1 MIAEASVAQA
11 ILDFWFS
18 AACRPKWFVKD
29 AAFDAEITARFQPA
43 WERAATGGF
52 ADWAQSANAA
62 LARIILLDQFPRN
75 MFRDSPKAFASDAL
89 ALAAARDA
97 VARGHDRAVTSER
110 RLFFYLP
117 YEHSEEL
124 DAQRQGYDLCIA
136 NIDWPEA
143 VTAAARHLE
152 IIERFGRFPHRNAV
166 LGRVGTAAE
175 LEFLQ
180 EPNSS
185 F

>member
-1 MIAEASVAQA
+1 MISEASVAQA

-18 AACRPKWFVKD
+18 AACRPKWFAKD
-29 AAFDAEITARFQPA
+29 AAFDADIAARFQPA
-43 WERAATGGF
+43 WERAAAGGF
-52 ADWAQSANAA
+52 ADWSHSANAA
-62 LARIILLDQFPRN
+62 LARVVLLDQFPRN
-75 MFRDSPKAFASDAL
+75 MFRGSPKAFSSDAL
-89 ALAAARDA
+89 ALAAAQDA
-97 VARGHDRAVTSER
+97 VARGYDRAVAPER

-124 DAQRQGYDLCIA
+124 EAQRRGYDLCAA
-136 NIDWPEA
+136 NIDWPDA
-143 VTAAARHLE
+143 LTAAARHME

-166 LGRVGTAAE
+166 LGRVSTAAE